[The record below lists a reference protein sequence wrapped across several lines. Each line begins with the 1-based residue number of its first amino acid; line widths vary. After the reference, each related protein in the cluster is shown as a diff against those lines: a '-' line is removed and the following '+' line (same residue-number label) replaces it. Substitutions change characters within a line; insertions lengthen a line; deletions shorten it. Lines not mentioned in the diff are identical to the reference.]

1 MARLSSS
8 FLSRF
13 FFPSPPIFPRLSL
26 ISSIP
31 IIPEIPSN
39 RYLDDNLGGVESCA
53 ADVATADILDI

>member
-8 FLSRF
+8 FLFAS
-13 FFPSPPIFPRLSL
+13 FFPLLQFFPRLSL